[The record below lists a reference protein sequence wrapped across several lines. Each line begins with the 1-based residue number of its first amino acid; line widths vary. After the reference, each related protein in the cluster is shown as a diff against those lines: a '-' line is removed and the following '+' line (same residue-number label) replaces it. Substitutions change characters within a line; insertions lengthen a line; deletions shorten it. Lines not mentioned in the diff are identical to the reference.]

1 MRSGWRRKFLVFANY
16 VSFLSCKTNASK
28 KRWRQI
34 GRVSVFPQSSSI
46 YIYIL
51 MLSWWR
57 RRRSFEQSW
66 PSSRWAQR
74 RFCPSPSSVST
85 QWPLLVPTMLGRNH
99 GIKPFEWTNPGW
111 LKGKHI
117 YLNSYSLGRKNSGPI
132 LPKIGCHPFFWK
144 NITIWVFFNMLP
156 HNLSFFLTCFL
167 PVPSPHKDL
176 EILGVDHDQPRY
188 KNIVPS
194 VGWLRIRSAAM
205 RPCCVSHGT
214 RER

>member
-1 MRSGWRRKFLVFANY
+1 MQNKRVKKKMATNWQGKC
-16 VSFLSCKTNASK
+16 LSTV
-28 KRWRQI
+28 Q
-34 GRVSVFPQSSSI
+34 QHI

-144 NITIWVFFNMLP
+144 NITIWVFLNMLP
-156 HNLSFFLTCFL
+156 HNLSFFFNML
-167 PVPSPHKDL
+167 PPCSLPPTKIWRFWGSTMTSHVTKTSCR
-176 EILGVDHDQPRY
+176 V
-188 KNIVPS
+188 S
-194 VGWLRIRSAAM
+194 VG
-205 RPCCVSHGT
+205 
-214 RER
+214 

>member
-1 MRSGWRRKFLVFANY
+1 MQNKRVKKKMATNWQGKC
-16 VSFLSCKTNASK
+16 LSTV
-28 KRWRQI
+28 Q
-34 GRVSVFPQSSSI
+34 QHI
-46 YIYIL
+46 YIYIYIY
-51 MLSWWR
+51 WC
-57 RRRSFEQSW
+57 
-66 PSSRWAQR
+66 SRGDDVVDLLNNPGLLRVGPIKR

-156 HNLSFFLTCFL
+156 HNLSFFFNML
-167 PVPSPHKDL
+167 PPCSLPPTKIWRFWGSTMTSHVTKTSCR
-176 EILGVDHDQPRY
+176 V
-188 KNIVPS
+188 S
-194 VGWLRIRSAAM
+194 VG
-205 RPCCVSHGT
+205 
-214 RER
+214 

>member
-144 NITIWVFFNMLP
+144 NITIWVFLNMLP
-156 HNLSFFLTCFL
+156 HNLSFFFNML
-167 PVPSPHKDL
+167 PPCSLPPTKIWRFWGSTMTSHVTKTSCR
-176 EILGVDHDQPRY
+176 V
-188 KNIVPS
+188 S
-194 VGWLRIRSAAM
+194 VG
-205 RPCCVSHGT
+205 
-214 RER
+214 